1 MPENYSSRAFNAD
14 SKAASRCYL
23 INLDTG
29 KKLTAQFNPTSV
41 PYGRS
46 ASYAEITS
54 PGMSYPLTQYAGG
67 NAREFTIELFYYD
80 KPYSGKINTARKF
93 LEDLLP
99 PEKNSKSFTRPPAFT
114 FAYGYFV
121 RKLVLTSL
129 DVRDDWLDSNGRP
142 IMTTFTLSVRQVGV

>member
-1 MPENYSSRAFNAD
+1 MATSFNAD
-14 SKAASRCYL
+14 SPAKTKCYL

-29 KKLTAQFNPTSV
+29 KRLTAQFNPTTV

-46 ASYAEITS
+46 ASYSEISS

-67 NAREFTIELFYYD
+67 NAREFTIELFFYD
-80 KPYSGKINTARKF
+80 NPFSGKINNARNF
-93 LEDLLP
+93 LEELMP
-99 PEKNSKSFTRPPAFT
+99 PEKNLASYTRPPAFT

-121 RKLVLTSL
+121 RKLVLQDL
-129 DVRDDWLDSNGRP
+129 QVKDDWLDSSGRP